1 MIWEFLALETEII
14 GHRIFQAGAKK
25 KKEEEL
31 VLNLREIMSSVLKH
45 N

>member
-25 KKEEEL
+25 KKKK
-31 VLNLREIMSSVLKH
+31 N
-45 N
+45 

>member
-1 MIWEFLALETEII
+1 MIWGFLALETEII

-25 KKEEEL
+25 KEEL